1 MLHLGSPAG
10 LCLHPPCGPL
20 TLPAFHGAGLQPRPS
35 SRHRAGRAPNI
46 VPTRRRH
53 LQLQE
58 EETRS
63 PWSSDNPWF
72 MVCKVLAD
80 YLIVEKLNQCSSLW
94 SGSAVQGL
102 SNTASHEHS
111 CDPHPCSA
119 PQNNIWS
126 SEKSSLACSW
136 GQDNELLGWLKKSF
150 RTAGEDLMKAE
161 PEVFSYQ
168 KQWLLAKQLY
178 KIKLNQS
185 HSLFGANCL
194 SATAPAL
201 LSSIKNK
208 GKWEKRHFGKEER
221 STVWI
226 WAPILS
232 IELHSLRLLSDL
244 WRNIILY
251 IYLFS

>member
-1 MLHLGSPAG
+1 
-10 LCLHPPCGPL
+10 
-20 TLPAFHGAGLQPRPS
+20 
-35 SRHRAGRAPNI
+35 
-46 VPTRRRH
+46 
-53 LQLQE
+53 
-58 EETRS
+58 
-63 PWSSDNPWF
+63 

-80 YLIVEKLNQCSSLW
+80 YLIVEKLNQCSNLW

-119 PQNNIWS
+119 PQKNIWS

-150 RTAGEDLMKAE
+150 RTAGVDLMKAE

-168 KQWLLAKQLY
+168 KQWLLAKQLN

-185 HSLFGANCL
+185 HSIFGANCL

-208 GKWEKRHFGKEER
+208 GKWERREKHCMNLNTHTEYWAAQPEIAVRFMKKYYTVHLPVQLNGMHSTTAWTSLDIWLGGKRGQSYWLWSIICSISVVVKEMLVL
-221 STVWI
+221 VW
-226 WAPILS
+226 WEAWPLQTK
-232 IELHSLRLLSDL
+232 ECYH
-244 WRNIILY
+244 WK
-251 IYLFS
+251 